1 MDKVRAPY
9 NEKGIVYLSYFSNAM
24 TKHSRQD
31 NLSKKTFN
39 LGSLFRELLFM
50 TVMVRS
56 IQKVGSHSTGV
67 VAENFHLI
75 HNHEGKRG

>member
-1 MDKVRAPY
+1 MDKVIAPY
-9 NEKGIVYLSYFSNAM
+9 SEKDIVYLICFSNAM